1 MKKVIILVMLLFLV
15 SGCTVVRIDTTDI
28 DNTINIILSKENK
41 LYNQIGK
48 GYKYYIP
55 RGVTYI
61 DTDELNDKL
70 YSNGYYYYLYIDA
83 VSYYYQVP
91 INYKENN
98 ELYYSKKININGKEG
113 YIQIEEYENKY
124 LINFVYNYARIETL
138 VDENKINEA
147 VLNCSYILSTIKFNH
162 NIVKLML
169 DSDYLTNTEEKYDL
183 FIPKKVVSEH
193 IEYPDE
199 NRDKV
204 EEDSNSETD
213 KDAEPEMDK
222 DLEQINDENKEEVE

>member
-1 MKKVIILVMLLFLV
+1 MKKLIVLIGLIFLL

-28 DNTINIILSKENK
+28 DNTISIILSKENK

-70 YSNGYYYYLYIDA
+70 YSNGDYYYLYIDA
-83 VSYYYQVP
+83 VSYYYQTP
-91 INYKENN
+91 INYIENSS
-98 ELYYSKKININGKEG
+98 LYYSKKINIDDKEG
-113 YIQIEEYENKY
+113 YLQIEKYEDKY

-138 VDENKINEA
+138 VNEDKINEA

-183 FIPKKVVSEH
+183 FIPKKIVSDH
-193 IEYPDE
+193 IEYPDVNKE
-199 NRDKV
+199 NT
-204 EEDSNSETD
+204 E
-213 KDAEPEMDK
+213 
-222 DLEQINDENKEEVE
+222 NDEQNNPVDEITDSEDNKEESEEVE

>member
-1 MKKVIILVMLLFLV
+1 MKKLIVLIGLIFLL

-28 DNTINIILSKENK
+28 DNTISIILSKENK

-70 YSNGYYYYLYIDA
+70 YSNGDYYYLYIDA
-83 VSYYYQVP
+83 VSYYYQTP
-91 INYKENN
+91 INYIEDSS
-98 ELYYSKKININGKEG
+98 LYYSKKINIDDKEG
-113 YIQIEEYENKY
+113 YLQIEKYEDKY

-138 VDENKINEA
+138 VNEDKINEA

-183 FIPKKVVSEH
+183 FIPKKIVSDH

-199 NRDKV
+199 NK
-204 EEDSNSETD
+204 ENTE
-213 KDAEPEMDK
+213 
-222 DLEQINDENKEEVE
+222 NDEQNNPVDEITDSEDNKEESEEVE

>member
-1 MKKVIILVMLLFLV
+1 MKKIIVLIGILFMIT
-15 SGCTVVRIDTTDI
+15 GCTIVRIDTDDI

-70 YSNGYYYYLYIDA
+70 YSNGDYYYLYIDA
-83 VSYYYQVP
+83 VSYYYQTP
-91 INYKENN
+91 INYVEKKD
-98 ELYYSKKININGKEG
+98 LFYSQKINIGDKAG
-113 YIQIEEYENKY
+113 YLQIEKYEDKY
-124 LINFVYNYARIETL
+124 LIHFVYNYARIETL
-138 VDENKINEA
+138 VEKEKINEA

-169 DSDYLTNTEEKYDL
+169 DSDYLTNTEERYDV
-183 FIPKKVVSEH
+183 FIPKKIVSDH

-199 NRDKV
+199 NKV
-204 EEDSNSETD
+204 DENNQETNNEED
-213 KDAEPEMDK
+213 
-222 DLEQINDENKEEVE
+222 LDEKKEEVE

>member
-1 MKKVIILVMLLFLV
+1 MKKLIILIGMLFLIT
-15 SGCTVVRIDTTDI
+15 GCTVVRIDTEDI

-70 YSNGYYYYLYIDA
+70 YSNGDYYYLYIDA
-83 VSYYYQVP
+83 VSYYYQTP
-91 INYKENN
+91 INYVEKDN
-98 ELYYSKKININGKEG
+98 LYYSQKININDKEG
-113 YIQIEEYENKY
+113 YLEIEKYEDKY

-138 VDENKINEA
+138 VEKDKINEA

-169 DSDYLTNTEEKYDL
+169 DSDYLTNTEERYDV
-183 FIPKKVVSEH
+183 FVPKKIVSDH

-199 NRDKV
+199 NQDENNTEINEEKV
-204 EEDSNSETD
+204 
-213 KDAEPEMDK
+213 
-222 DLEQINDENKEEVE
+222 DENKEEVE

>member
-1 MKKVIILVMLLFLV
+1 MKKLIMLVGLIFLLA
-15 SGCTVVRIDTTDI
+15 GCTIVRIDTEDI
-28 DNTINIILSKENK
+28 DNTIGIILSKENK

-70 YSNGYYYYLYIDA
+70 YSNGDYYYLYIDA

-91 INYKENN
+91 VNYEEKKD
-98 ELYYSKKININGKEG
+98 LYYSKKININNKEG
-113 YIQIEEYENKY
+113 YLQIEKYEDKY

-138 VDENKINEA
+138 VDKDKINKA

-162 NIVKLML
+162 NVVKLML
-169 DSDYLTNTEEKYDL
+169 DSDYLINTEEKYDL
-183 FIPKKVVSEH
+183 FAPRKVVSDH

-199 NRDKV
+199 NK
-204 EEDSNSETD
+204 EENIEEENIEEEKLEE
-213 KDAEPEMDK
+213 KDNE
-222 DLEQINDENKEEVE
+222 LENKEEVE